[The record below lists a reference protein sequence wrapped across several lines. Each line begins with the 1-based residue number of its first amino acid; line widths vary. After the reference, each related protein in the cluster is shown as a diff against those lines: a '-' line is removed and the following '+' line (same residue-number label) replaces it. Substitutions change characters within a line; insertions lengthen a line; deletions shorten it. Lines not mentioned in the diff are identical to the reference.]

1 MANSLTYYGQAVC
14 LFKDIRTITNFA
26 TGITT
31 DAGGFAKIAARLRLY
46 LATSNPQKSGAGTF
60 NEVTYASVLQIDGSN
75 PAVYTSIP
83 ISETDWTTGYANGN
97 FEIKLNDMGWLA
109 TGTVANIGGAYITDV
124 DGNVMAWFER
134 ATPVTLSSGD
144 KIIAD
149 DLIIRLG

>member
-14 LFKDIRTITNFA
+14 LFKDIRTIPNFA
-26 TGITT
+26 TGNTT
-31 DAGGFAKIAARLRLY
+31 NAGGFAKIAARLRLY
-46 LATSNPQKSGAGTF
+46 LATSNPAKSGGAFT
-60 NEVTYASVLQIDGSN
+60 EVTYTNLLQIDGSS

-83 ISETDWTTGYANGN
+83 ISETDWTTGYASGN
-97 FEIKLNDMGWLA
+97 FEIKLTDMGWLA
-109 TGTVANIGGAYITDV
+109 TGVVSNIGGAYITDAN
-124 DGNVMAWFER
+124 GNVMAWFER